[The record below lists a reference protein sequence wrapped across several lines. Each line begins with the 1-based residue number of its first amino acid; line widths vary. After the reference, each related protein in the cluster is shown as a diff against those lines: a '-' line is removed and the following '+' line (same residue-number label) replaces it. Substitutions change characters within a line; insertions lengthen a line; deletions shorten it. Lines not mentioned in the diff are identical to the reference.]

1 MTSRL
6 DEDDVRV
13 RPRRRTRPRSKVRPS
28 HADAVPAV
36 VEGIDRGRYQCRLM
50 DASGD
55 DSRPAPDSGADT
67 RAGAVVAM
75 KARALG
81 HIRIVVGDEVR
92 LTGDTS
98 GAPGTLARI
107 VELLPR
113 RTLLLRTADDSTP
126 VERPLV
132 ANADQLGIVVAAA
145 EPEPRQGFV
154 DRCLVASYDA
164 GILPLLIV
172 TKTDLA
178 DPRDFLS
185 AYVDLEVP
193 WVPVRPGTAAET
205 LRPLLA
211 DQCTVLV
218 GHSGVGKSTLVNAL
232 LPAAERATGVVN
244 AVTGR
249 GRHTSTSA
257 VMLALPGGGSIIDTP
272 GVRSFGLHHV
282 DPDTVVGAFGDLA
295 VGLDDCPRGCSHD
308 EPDCG
313 LDAFVAAG
321 GAPPQR
327 LASLRRILR
336 TLAEAPEAWE

>member
-1 MTSRL
+1 
-6 DEDDVRV
+6 
-13 RPRRRTRPRSKVRPS
+13 
-28 HADAVPAV
+28 
-36 VEGIDRGRYQCRLM
+36 M

-185 AYVDLEVP
+185 AYVDL
-193 WVPVRPGTAAET
+193 
-205 LRPLLA
+205 
-211 DQCTVLV
+211 
-218 GHSGVGKSTLVNAL
+218 
-232 LPAAERATGVVN
+232 
-244 AVTGR
+244 
-249 GRHTSTSA
+249 
-257 VMLALPGGGSIIDTP
+257 
-272 GVRSFGLHHV
+272 
-282 DPDTVVGAFGDLA
+282 
-295 VGLDDCPRGCSHD
+295 
-308 EPDCG
+308 
-313 LDAFVAAG
+313 
-321 GAPPQR
+321 
-327 LASLRRILR
+327 
-336 TLAEAPEAWE
+336 